1 MCSAQKLSDLIKKQA
16 RILLSQAKNFVP
28 KQPCFDATISCEN
41 NSMGQAL
48 CVFWM
53 GHTESMYQATFYQN
67 VVVCS
72 MTSHHD
78 LSSNCK
84 ILKSLSQAL
93 SNSI

>member
-1 MCSAQKLSDLIKKQA
+1 
-16 RILLSQAKNFVP
+16 
-28 KQPCFDATISCEN
+28 
-41 NSMGQAL
+41 MGQAL
-48 CVFWM
+48 CVFAM

-67 VVVCS
+67 DVVCS